1 MDLVPTACM
10 ESLLRLRVRIVE
22 VVNDVD
28 SGVRSEASNTLSL
41 LSPLLL
47 RERIPLL
54 IVLLIYELCSL
65 VRPLT
70 VDAEFA

>member
-54 IVLLIYELCSL
+54 IVLLMYEL
-65 VRPLT
+65 
-70 VDAEFA
+70 